1 MFIKRISL
9 SLKQSIFIGKP
20 IIVLISLAGA
30 LITFPPLGE
39 GKVRESTQLVM
50 VFITYNLTLRFFVQH
65 I

>member
-1 MFIKRISL
+1 MFIKRVSL
-9 SLKQSIFIGKP
+9 SLQQSFLIFKP
-20 IIVLISLAGA
+20 IIAVISLAGA
-30 LITFPPLGE
+30 LITFPPLSK